1 MHPKDIKPKCCLTPV
16 VRRTVALSFPC
27 PLAPGGKGCKA
38 GHGGTFARCY
48 ACNIPPP
55 ALLPSLRVA
64 EYPGSSGL
72 RCSLPLAP
80 CLLTC
85 LWLAGAGGC
94 PHLLPGH
101 LLCPPPPGT
110 RRFLGGGNAGRQERR
125 GLLGTLGL
133 VPWQAPPHRN
143 AIELFG
149 GMKRL
154 PVQPL
159 GSPVPFSPPCCRWGQ
174 SIQLSWGYRGCFT
187 LLYNGVAFDVL
198 FLYVSFWLAPLRG
211 RLSRLPA
218 NAVAWHRK
226 GEGREERGE
235 QR

>member
-1 MHPKDIKPKCCLTPV
+1 MHAAMPAISPLPPCCHHYGLPNTPAPPGCDA
-16 VRRTVALSFPC
+16 RSRWHPACSPASGSLALGAARTFCLV
-27 PLAPGGKGCKA
+27 
-38 GHGGTFARCY
+38 TFSA
-48 ACNIPPP
+48 
-55 ALLPSLRVA
+55 
-64 EYPGSSGL
+64 
-72 RCSLPLAP
+72 
-80 CLLTC
+80 
-85 LWLAGAGGC
+85 
-94 PHLLPGH
+94 
-101 LLCPPPPGT
+101 PPPGT

-133 VPWQAPPHRN
+133 VPWQAPPLRN

-159 GSPVPFSPPCCRWGQ
+159 GSPVPFSPPCCQWGQ

-198 FLYVSFWLAPLRG
+198 FLYVSFWLAPLRR

-235 QR
+235 RR

>member
-1 MHPKDIKPKCCLTPV
+1 MQSRTRRNICTLLCLQYPPSRPAAIITGCRIP
-16 VRRTVALSFPC
+16 RLLRDAM
-27 PLAPGGKGCKA
+27 LAAA
-38 GHGGTFARCY
+38 GTL
-48 ACNIPPP
+48 P
-55 ALLPSLRVA
+55 AH
-64 EYPGSSGL
+64 
-72 RCSLPLAP
+72 LPLAR
-80 CLLTC
+80 
-85 LWLAGAGGC
+85 WRWG
-94 PHLLPGH
+94 LPAPSAWSPS
-101 LLCPPPPGT
+101 PPPPGT